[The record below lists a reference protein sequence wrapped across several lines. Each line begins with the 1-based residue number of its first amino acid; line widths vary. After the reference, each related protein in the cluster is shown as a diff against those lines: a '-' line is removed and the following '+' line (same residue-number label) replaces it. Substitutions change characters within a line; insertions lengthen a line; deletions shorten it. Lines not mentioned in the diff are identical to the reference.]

1 MSRALGGEVAVVRE
15 ELDVLLAELD
25 RRGHELLDVRLQV
38 RRHAVGTALAL
49 LALTG
54 AAAGAVWLSTWR
66 HRRQRSPSARAERL
80 REALARMTEHPDR
93 VAAAPTM
100 AGRIL
105 TAAASAA
112 VASLVRRGLEQ
123 GVPRLLARRRDGGS
137 APEPGGREQD
147 REAA

>member
-1 MSRALGGEVAVVRE
+1 
-15 ELDVLLAELD
+15 
-25 RRGHELLDVRLQV
+25 
-38 RRHAVGTALAL
+38 
-49 LALTG
+49 
-54 AAAGAVWLSTWR
+54 
-66 HRRQRSPSARAERL
+66 
-80 REALARMTEHPDR
+80 

-112 VASLVRRGLEQ
+112 VASLVRRGLEE